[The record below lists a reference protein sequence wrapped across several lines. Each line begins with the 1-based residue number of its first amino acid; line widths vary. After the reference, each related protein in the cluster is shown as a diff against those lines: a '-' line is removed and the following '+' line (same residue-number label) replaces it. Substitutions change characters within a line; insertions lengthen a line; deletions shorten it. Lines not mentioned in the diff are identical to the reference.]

1 VSSIVALAPAIAFAP
16 ALVGV
21 PNGVELTILD
31 TGVRMPVVELPA
43 PPAPLEKAAPA
54 PAPPAKPPVPVYPV
68 KQSRH

>member
-1 VSSIVALAPAIAFAP
+1 
-16 ALVGV
+16 
-21 PNGVELTILD
+21 VELTILD